1 LPSSVIRWFDYS
13 APTRE
18 LLVVFQSG
26 RRYTYLDVPEDIF
39 LGMQAAP
46 SKGEFFN
53 ANIRDHFQFVNR
65 E

>member
-1 LPSSVIRWFDYS
+1 VPSSVIRWFHYS

-26 RRYTYLDVPEDIF
+26 RRYAYLEVPEDTF

-53 ANIRDHFQFVNR
+53 AQIRDHYRFVNR
-65 E
+65 D